1 MAIESVNVTTCRAT
15 ALFGIE
21 ANDYYRNG
29 ERVDLQDLLT
39 GVAVTRAFAVEGQI
53 TPLST
58 MMCNRNR
65 QLDEYGEVLA
75 KLNKIETAFGEDD
88 DGGARSSYSLTA
100 KEAEMLTNLGVTG
113 CHAGYSPT
121 RAETQEML
129 QLVKSAMDGLNNRAQ
144 KDMTRLQGLVDR
156 RDQSFTKAAELLK
169 DVSDSRNKLMAALG
183 G

>member
-1 MAIESVNVTTCRAT
+1 MAIESVEVATCRT
-15 ALFGIE
+15 AGLFGIA
-21 ANDYYRNG
+21 ANDYYRDG

-39 GVAVTRAFAVEGQI
+39 GIAVVRANAVENQI
-53 TPLST
+53 KPFSA
-58 MMCNRNR
+58 MMRNRNR
-65 QLDEYGEVLA
+65 QLDEYGELLA
-75 KLNKIETAFGEDD
+75 KLNKIETSFKEDD
-88 DGGARSSYSLTA
+88 EGGARSSITFSK
-100 KEAEMLTNLGVTG
+100 KEAEQLTNLGVAG
-113 CHAGYSPT
+113 CNSGYAPT

-144 KDMTRLQGLVDR
+144 MDMTRLQGLVEK